1 MNNVIIKPVL
11 GHNLVQDGWLNL
23 ESTGISNST
32 DKWLRSSLVR
42 TQHVHHCSPGSIPGV
57 GTDSPHQSPCSH
69 SLSKT
74 IHQDEH
80 PMLFLILG
88 PGPLGPRIKP
98 EGSPMTQD
106 SRKHSTGLSDLPRSK
121 NFTRFSPIGGG
132 EVLATS
138 TGSLRHLSESLPR
151 PANFMRACGYV
162 CVCVRVR
169 TGCAVPVLQKTT
181 PTSRLPP
188 TLTRAQYWAPRR
200 SSEGEASSVW
210 DPLE

>member
-57 GTDSPHQSPCSH
+57 GTESPHQSPCSH

-74 IHQDEH
+74 THQDEH

-88 PGPLGPRIKP
+88 PGPLGPRIKTRRVSNDTGQP
-98 EGSPMTQD
+98 KAFHRSERFTSKQEFHKVLSDWGWGSPRHFH
-106 SRKHSTGLSDLPRSK
+106 RKFAPFVRVS
-121 NFTRFSPIGGG
+121 
-132 EVLATS
+132 ATS
-138 TGSLRHLSESLPR
+138 CQFHARVW
-151 PANFMRACGYV
+151 V
-162 CVCVRVR
+162 CVCVCP
-169 TGCAVPVLQKTT
+169 CAHGLCCSSASKNHPHLAPAAHSHPRPVLG
-181 PTSRLPP
+181 
-188 TLTRAQYWAPRR
+188 
-200 SSEGEASSVW
+200 SEKIQ
-210 DPLE
+210 

>member
-1 MNNVIIKPVL
+1 MR
-11 GHNLVQDGWLNL
+11 DGWLNL
-23 ESTGISNST
+23 ESTGISNSK

-132 EVLATS
+132 EVLPLPQEVCAICQ
-138 TGSLRHLSESLPR
+138 SLCHVLSISYAR
-151 PANFMRACGYV
+151 VCM
-162 CVCVRVR
+162 CVCVSL
-169 TGCAVPVLQKTT
+169 C
-181 PTSRLPP
+181 
-188 TLTRAQYWAPRR
+188 TRAVLFQCFKKPPPPRACRPLSPAPSTGLR
-200 SSEGEASSVW
+200 E
-210 DPLE
+210 DPVKGRHLQFGIL